1 MARLVG
7 IEISATHVRAVG
19 VLTGRRRITVEQA
32 VEMELNGATELE
44 QVLATVAGPLLKHG
58 ETLSVAMGGDLAF
71 LQHLELPAT
80 AMRQLALVVPI
91 ELEARLPTELETLV
105 HDFSVLRGRGT
116 ADTIR
121 VLALAARSDDV
132 AKLLGQC
139 KRALG
144 REAERVGCGPLP
156 LANLAGVFPEVLRT
170 EEPIALVDLSLR
182 RLDVLILQYGE
193 PVYARTTSTGVEG
206 LPASAPNLISELRQT
221 FMAFRASGGDAVQ
234 KIMLTGYGATIPG
247 AEAYLGVELGVPVS
261 PLPVTGLP
269 ALPEVDRTRLDRFA
283 KAIGV
288 ALGGGGRPRDL
299 NLRQGALGFQR
310 GVAFVKERAP
320 LLLGLLCSVCLSYAF
335 AAWAEHRA
343 LVREEEVLEARLE
356 AVSKSLLGEATT
368 DPEVARELLTKKRNV
383 DEDDPMPYMD
393 GFDVLIEL
401 SNAVPNTIVHDIEEL
416 DFLRE
421 HVKLTGIVSTAA
433 DAQQVA
439 TNLGEQR
446 CFSEVKLGR
455 VTQVINSDRQKYA
468 LDWDVRCPEDQSSR
482 NKQKKKKADESQ
494 VAGGAR

>member
-19 VLTGRRRITVEQA
+19 VLAGRRRVTVERAAEVELGA
-32 VEMELNGATELE
+32 VSGLE
-44 QVLATVAGPLLKHG
+44 EALTTVAGPLLGHG
-58 ETLSVAMGGDLAF
+58 ETLSVAMAGDVAF

-80 AMRQLALVVPI
+80 AMRQLAAVVPI
-91 ELEARLPTELETLV
+91 ELEARLPTELEALV
-105 HDFSVLRGRGT
+105 HDFLVIRGRGT
-116 ADTIR
+116 SDTIR

-132 AKLLGQC
+132 ARLLTQC
-139 KRALG
+139 KSALG
-144 REAERVGCGPLP
+144 KEAERVGCGPLP
-156 LANLAGVFPEVLRT
+156 LGNLVTVFPEVLRT
-170 EEPIALVDLSLR
+170 EAPIALVDLSLR
-182 RLDVLILQYGE
+182 RLDVLILQHGE

-221 FMAFRASGGDAVQ
+221 FMAFRASGGEPVAGLV
-234 KIMLTGYGATIPG
+234 LTGYGASIPG
-247 AEAYLGVELGVPVS
+247 AEAYLGVELAVPVS
-261 PLPVTGLP
+261 ALPIATLP
-269 ALPEVDRTRLDRFA
+269 ALPEVERPRLDRFA

-288 ALGGGGRPRDL
+288 ALGGAGRPRDL

-320 LLLGLLCSVCLSYAF
+320 LLLGLLSSLCLSYAF

-343 LVREEEVLEARLE
+343 LEREAEVLEARLE
-356 AVSKSLLGEATT
+356 AVSKSMLGEATA
-368 DPEVARELLTKKRNV
+368 DPEVARELLTRKRNV
-383 DEDDPMPYMD
+383 EEDDPMPYMD

-401 SNAVPNTIVHDIEEL
+401 SNAVPNTIVHDIEEF

-446 CFSEVKLGR
+446 CMSEVKLGR
-455 VTQVINSDRQKYA
+455 VTQVINSDRQKYV

-482 NKQKKKKADESQ
+482 NKQKKKKAEETP
-494 VAGGAR
+494 VTGGAR